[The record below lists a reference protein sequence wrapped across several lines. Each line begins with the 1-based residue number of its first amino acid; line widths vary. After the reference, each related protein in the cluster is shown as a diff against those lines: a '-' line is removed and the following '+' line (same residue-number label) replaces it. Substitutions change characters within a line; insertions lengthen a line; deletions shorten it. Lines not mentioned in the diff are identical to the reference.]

1 MAMKKLAPN
10 LMVEDVN
17 RTVEFYRD
25 VLGFEFV
32 MGVIEEIQE
41 IMTSWQKDRLLDYA
55 MMKCGDVE
63 IMFQGKR
70 SLSEALPVLRDK
82 EIGGTLTLYM
92 EIEGVQEL
100 YGRIK
105 DKVTVVK
112 DLHTTFYGMQ
122 EFYILDCNGY
132 ILTFAE
138 RA

>member
-1 MAMKKLAPN
+1 MKKLAPN

-17 RTVEFYRD
+17 STVEFYRD

-32 MGVIEEIQE
+32 MCVIEEIQE
-41 IMTSWQKDRLLDYA
+41 IMTSWQKDRPLDYA

-70 SLSEALPVLRDK
+70 GLSEALPVLRDK

-122 EFYILDCNGY
+122 EFYVRDCNGY

-138 RA
+138 SA

>member
-1 MAMKKLAPN
+1 
-10 LMVEDVN
+10 
-17 RTVEFYRD
+17 
-25 VLGFEFV
+25 
-32 MGVIEEIQE
+32 
-41 IMTSWQKDRLLDYA
+41 MTSWQKDRPLDYA

-70 SLSEALPVLRDK
+70 SLTEALPVLRDK

-122 EFYILDCNGY
+122 EFYVRDCNGY
-132 ILTFAE
+132 ILIFAE
-138 RA
+138 TA